1 VKETKRPLELV
12 RLLPKGRKKVE
23 MADTVPWQSYEARS
37 GESYSS
43 HQHGDG
49 RIDLDVSPGF
59 FGHDVSVLMLMAQRY
74 VMCFNLKKT

>member
-1 VKETKRPLELV
+1 MCEKQEHRV
-12 RLLPKGRKKVE
+12 RYLTCGRY
-23 MADTVPWQSYEARS
+23 DEARC

-59 FGHDVSVLMLMAQRY
+59 FGHVVL
-74 VMCFNLKKT
+74 V

>member
-1 VKETKRPLELV
+1 
-12 RLLPKGRKKVE
+12 
-23 MADTVPWQSYEARS
+23 MAARDTVPWQSYEARS

-59 FGHDVSVLMLMAQRY
+59 FGHDVSVLMLMAQR
-74 VMCFNLKKT
+74 